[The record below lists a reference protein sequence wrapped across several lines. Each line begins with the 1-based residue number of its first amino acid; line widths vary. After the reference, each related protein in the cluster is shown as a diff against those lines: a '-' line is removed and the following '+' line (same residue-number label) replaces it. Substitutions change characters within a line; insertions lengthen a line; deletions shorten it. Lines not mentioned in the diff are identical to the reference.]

1 MEILISNT
9 IYSYICKDMDYY
21 FAEDIKIGNW
31 EIHRTVKNR
40 YKVKSNYKWEAD
52 SNLVFSITDK
62 NGITK
67 NKVWFYFRNDYGL
80 PAVKNDEDNINRI
93 KRFIENSILFKCETW
108 DDYESTAFVLGVKNI
123 IDEVGDNLSKRNR
136 IEYFVKHPIY

>member
-1 MEILISNT
+1 MEILINNK
-9 IYSYICKDMDYY
+9 IFFYDCKDMDYH
-21 FAEDIKIGNW
+21 FIEDIQIGNW
-31 EIHRTVKNR
+31 KIYQVIKNGHKR
-40 YKVKSNYKWEAD
+40 SSPYKWDCD
-52 SNLVFSITDK
+52 SNLIFKITDE
-62 NGITK
+62 NGVSK

-80 PAVKNDEDNINRI
+80 PVVKNDEDNINRI